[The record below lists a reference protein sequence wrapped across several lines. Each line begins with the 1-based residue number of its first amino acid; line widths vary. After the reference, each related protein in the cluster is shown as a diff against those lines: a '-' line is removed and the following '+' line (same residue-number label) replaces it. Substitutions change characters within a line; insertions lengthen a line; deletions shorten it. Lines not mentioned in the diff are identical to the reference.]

1 MNDDE
6 YRKFK
11 FFSTV
16 ISTVIANLMIHVA
29 THNPTFSY
37 FIQSVTSGLNE
48 THIKKKISNNQ
59 HNRSFDMTFQTH
71 CKSDLNSTL
80 CKRKSFVA
88 LFLYFRAREGV
99 DRRRSLLQ
107 KEERDSATRI
117 ADFSRRDV
125 RRTIPMAWQVPL
137 RYRYDLPCNIVPRS
151 PSFFSF
157 FFFSLLITA

>member
-48 THIKKKISNNQ
+48 THIKKKKSRIIS
-59 HNRSFDMTFQTH
+59 
-71 CKSDLNSTL
+71 
-80 CKRKSFVA
+80 
-88 LFLYFRAREGV
+88 
-99 DRRRSLLQ
+99 
-107 KEERDSATRI
+107 
-117 ADFSRRDV
+117 
-125 RRTIPMAWQVPL
+125 
-137 RYRYDLPCNIVPRS
+137 
-151 PSFFSF
+151 
-157 FFFSLLITA
+157 ITAHSI